1 MKKLYSLIRACMTS
15 DMKIFKI
22 KTKKNS
28 KKAFLL
34 PLVIGLYLMFMIWG
48 YANTFFEKMAPIG
61 LGYIMLSLFVFGI
74 SFMTFMEG
82 IYKIGSLIFNCKDD
96 ELLLSLPIKKSTV
109 LFVRVFKFYVFELL
123 FNSLFLAPIMIAYIR
138 WGNIDWTY
146 YLTSIIMLL
155 LLPIIPIVLSLI
167 AGTITSSL
175 SSRFKYKNAAQI
187 VLSMLLIIGILFCSY
202 NMDGFINYLM
212 EHATSVNDFISKL
225 YYPAGAFAKLVTD
238 FNVLDLIIFILVNI
252 VIFIVAIFILSKFY
266 FKINSRLK
274 GVTTTKKTK
283 ISKLIIERRSST
295 YSLVK
300 KELNVF
306 FKTPVFIINAGFAL
320 VLYLLGAIVI
330 SLKFDSFVTAL
341 ESMEMSRNTI
351 TNNISIVVFLLISF
365 AAYMTSITNAVI
377 SLEGKNIS
385 ILKSLPIKT
394 KTILLSKIYAGLVIT
409 TPVFLVGDII
419 LFIRF
424 KISIIESL
432 LLIILSILIPLVSH
446 FIGILIN
453 LKYPK
458 LDWESTAEVVKQS
471 ASSFIA
477 VMMGMVLLI
486 ITFTIVTNVIDVFN
500 STLILLIA
508 IFIYIIIN
516 AILYLSL
523 ISKGVKEFNSLSI

>member
-1 MKKLYSLIRACMTS
+1 MADLLTFS
-15 DMKIFKI
+15 I
-22 KTKKNS
+22 KHS
-28 KKAFLL
+28 
-34 PLVIGLYLMFMIWG
+34 V
-48 YANTFFEKMAPIG
+48 
-61 LGYIMLSLFVFGI
+61 
-74 SFMTFMEG
+74 
-82 IYKIGSLIFNCKDD
+82 
-96 ELLLSLPIKKSTV
+96 
-109 LFVRVFKFYVFELL
+109 
-123 FNSLFLAPIMIAYIR
+123 
-138 WGNIDWTY
+138 
-146 YLTSIIMLL
+146 
-155 LLPIIPIVLSLI
+155 IVL
-167 AGTITSSL
+167 
-175 SSRFKYKNAAQI
+175 
-187 VLSMLLIIGILFCSY
+187 II
-202 NMDGFINYLM
+202 
-212 EHATSVNDFISKL
+212 
-225 YYPAGAFAKLVTD
+225 
-238 FNVLDLIIFILVNI
+238 IIF
-252 VIFIVAIFILSKFY
+252 VIAIFILSKFY

-300 KELNVF
+300 KELNAF
-306 FKTPVFIINAGFAL
+306 FKTPVFIVNAGFAL

-330 SLKFDSFVTAL
+330 SLKFNSFVTVL
-341 ESMEMSRNTI
+341 EGMEISRNTI
-351 TNNISIVVFLLISF
+351 TNNLSIIVFMLISF

-394 KTILLSKIYAGLVIT
+394 KTILMSKIYAGLVIT
-409 TPVFLVGDII
+409 TPVFFVGDII
-419 LFIRF
+419 LFIKF

-477 VMMGMVLLI
+477 VMIGMVLLI

-508 IFIYIIIN
+508 IFIYVIIN
-516 AILYLSL
+516 IILYLSL
-523 ISKGVKEFNSLSI
+523 INKGVKEFNSLSI